1 VQGVSIPLSAESM
14 SGNPEIGDAAAGR
27 VARKNFFSHLLM
39 SGNLKIGDAAA
50 GRVARKFFF
59 STSWPDDDMAKFLI
73 LININN

>member
-1 VQGVSIPLSAESM
+1 MQGVSIPLSAESM

-27 VARKNFFSHLLM
+27 VARKFFFSHLLM
-39 SGNLKIGDAAA
+39 SGNLKIG
-50 GRVARKFFF
+50 GRVARKIFF